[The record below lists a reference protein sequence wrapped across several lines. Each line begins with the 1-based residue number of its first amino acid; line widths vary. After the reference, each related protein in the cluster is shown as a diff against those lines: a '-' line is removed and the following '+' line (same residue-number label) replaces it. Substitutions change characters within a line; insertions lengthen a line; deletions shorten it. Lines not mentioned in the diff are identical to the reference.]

1 MVQTKK
7 PSVRGRRVSKAK
19 ILKGKYAAELEFSE
33 GWNGS
38 NQKTFCEGRR
48 VSKAKIL
55 KGKYAAELEFSE
67 GWNGSNQ
74 KTIIFSMCGL
84 KFCNL
89 LLYT

>member
-38 NQKTFCEGRR
+38 NQKT
-48 VSKAKIL
+48 
-55 KGKYAAELEFSE
+55 
-67 GWNGSNQ
+67 
-74 KTIIFSMCGL
+74 IIFSMCGL
-84 KFCNL
+84 YVWSL